1 MKKTICALLTL
12 CLMLS
17 VGIPAYAK
25 TDMSTVFDSAD
36 ELKQVENKI
45 LDSVNF
51 MLSTY
56 YNDTLTGED
65 IDYNNCLRLYYGT
78 DILTNNNIN
87 ENNIIEAIDNADYE
101 YEIFLTYNNLF
112 PKLAFSKTKPISEE
126 NKELYT
132 EEELKE
138 LENQIGEWNL
148 ASMVILKE
156 KDMYQRYKE
165 DIERFLKSSNETYSK
180 VHVICDFPGD
190 IGAVAM
196 LITEDSE
203 IQFKVLDGIID
214 NKKID
219 YNNPEDTLYTLAKL
233 KEITAQ
239 YVPPE
244 PGLIGET
251 EALAPQPANNTI
263 IIAAAA
269 AGAVI
274 LVCAAAAVIILR
286 ARKKKAEFQN

>member
-1 MKKTICALLTL
+1 
-12 CLMLS
+12 MLS

-25 TDMSTVFDSAD
+25 TDMSTVFDSTD

-45 LDSVNF
+45 LDNVNF

-56 YNDTLTGED
+56 YNDTLTSED

-78 DILTNNNIN
+78 DILTNDNIN

-101 YEIFLTYNNLF
+101 YEVFLTYNNLF

-126 NKELYT
+126 NEELYT

-138 LENQIGEWNL
+138 LESQVGEWNL

-165 DIERFLKSSNETYSK
+165 EVERFLNNSKETYSK

-219 YNNPEDTLYTLAKL
+219 YNNPDNTLYTLTKL

-244 PGLIGET
+244 RGLIGET
-251 EALAPQPANNTI
+251 EALAPQPSNNTI
-263 IIAAAA
+263 IIAAVSV
-269 AGAVI
+269 GAVLI
-274 LVCAAAAVIILR
+274 IAAVTACVMIY
-286 ARKKKAEFQN
+286 KKKQQKKIETE